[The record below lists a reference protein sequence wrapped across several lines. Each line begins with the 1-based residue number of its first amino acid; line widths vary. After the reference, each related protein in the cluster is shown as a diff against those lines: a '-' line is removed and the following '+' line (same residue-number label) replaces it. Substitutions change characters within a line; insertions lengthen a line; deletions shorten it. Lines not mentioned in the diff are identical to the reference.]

1 VAGFDLLEAAA
12 GNAENPPRRHT
23 HFAYLRLKPLE
34 RAEALQDRS
43 RIVCLLSF
51 VKSASTG
58 AGLSAR
64 IRERLT
70 IVHAGKG
77 LAF

>member
-23 HFAYLRLKPLE
+23 HIAYLRLKPLE

-43 RIVCLLSF
+43 RIVCPLSF
-51 VKSASTG
+51 VKGTPGVDHLDQAS
-58 AGLSAR
+58 LQD
-64 IRERLT
+64 
-70 IVHAGKG
+70 
-77 LAF
+77 